1 LNPKGYKYVIKNR
14 KKIRFKLKFEVMKKI
29 LLLVGVMMM
38 VGHVNAT
45 ISWMG
50 NSSASAQ
57 PDDSQTIHFYV
68 EMWDSYDGCHAAVMI
83 KEGDNWVEH
92 LMTQGD
98 NNGNNSTWTA
108 DINVKSNSTAYY
120 YHGWDNWTGDVADG
134 SEESSYPIAINPTTK
149 SGGNSNWND
158 GGNWCDG
165 TEPSS
170 TSAHYS
176 IAHDLVLN
184 QDVAIGGITINNGV
198 TFTASDATARILTIS
213 KSSAGDEATFVNNGI
228 WANGTGGST
237 VLFTGSPSSGDARH
251 QISGTNAFQNLTVNK
266 TEGLSNVGASFGENS
281 TVSGTLRIGS
291 GGFISTAPPTDFYGE
306 DAILDFNQGVGAN
319 YAVNSGDYT
328 WSTTQV
334 PNNITITSGTVTLN
348 EARSFSGLLLI
359 QAGAEIATGDI
370 LTLESNENGTAS
382 LVSNGT
388 VDGNVTVER
397 YLAQDVFHYIAS
409 PINYLSGSFNDLSLG
424 LTAGE
429 GNDDFRKYE
438 TSSNTWIDILNGP
451 NGNDPL
457 MGSETF
463 VIGKGY
469 AIAYA
474 GENKTLSLS
483 GTLNNGN
490 IDVAV
495 SSGGV
500 GNNSGA
506 NLIGNPYPSTM
517 KVSAFLAA
525 NNSTNGTVNQ
535 TIGGTLYFW
544 DEPASGSFEKGD
556 YAYRTSTTGTPGG
569 GNKTPTDYINPGQGF
584 FVSAAS
590 DGNVAFRND
599 QREHGTSTFFKSE
612 SLIKDFKLSVQNIAT
627 SDMNTLT
634 VVFDENSTTGF
645 DALYD
650 APKWQGN
657 PDLALYSL
665 LGDQKLAIQS
675 LPSIEEQNT
684 VALGLNVSK
693 TGDYLFNVHTL
704 LNFDA
709 STPIFLEDKQTEDI
723 IDLTV
728 NPEYVFNVS
737 ESGVIND
744 RFVLHFGTITDI
756 DEAVSMEK
764 PSIYISGNTLH
775 ILNLDSDYTLR
786 ITDITG
792 RVLVEEQQSANQTLQ
807 LPASMNTGVYVVE
820 MTSENQRF
828 TQKLFVR

>member
-1 LNPKGYKYVIKNR
+1 
-14 KKIRFKLKFEVMKKI
+14 MKKI

-38 VGHVNAT
+38 LFSYGQNRSDYYWSGYGSSDD
-45 ISWMG
+45 ISDGINWWTDG
-50 NSSASAQ
+50 N
-57 PDDSQTIHFYV
+57 
-68 EMWDSYDGCHAAVMI
+68 
-83 KEGDNWVEH
+83 
-92 LMTQGD
+92 
-98 NNGNNSTWTA
+98 
-108 DINVKSNSTAYY
+108 
-120 YHGWDNWTGDVADG
+120 
-134 SEESSYPIAINPTTK
+134 
-149 SGGNSNWND
+149 
-158 GGNWCDG
+158 
-165 TEPSS
+165 
-170 TSAHYS
+170 
-176 IAHDLVLN
+176 
-184 QDVAIGGITINNGV
+184 
-198 TFTASDATARILTIS
+198 
-213 KSSAGDEATFVNNGI
+213 
-228 WANGTGGST
+228 
-237 VLFTGSPSSGDARH
+237 PSSGD
-251 QISGTNAFQNLTVNK
+251 NLYFNN
-266 TEGLSNVGASFGENS
+266 TEGVRHWAYSNYGVGSYFGSLITYNGAGGIKFYGDNTYAYKFENNSDVELFELSPNSAAEGSREIGNRIDNNLEINPVGSGGILVSCDKISMDNTNGSRTLKVYGGNTLTIDGFIYEKNGTGASFQLLGSATVIIKGNS
-281 TVSGTLRIGS
+281 TYTGATTVSGGTLELQGS
-291 GGFISTAPPTDFYGE
+291 IASSAVTVESGATLKINGDDVTLASLDVEPGGVVTIEAGKSLTVT
-306 DAILDFNQGVGAN
+306 GAFSN
-319 YAVNSGDYT
+319 
-328 WSTTQV
+328 
-334 PNNITITSGTVTLN
+334 SGTVTVK
-348 EARSFSGLLLI
+348 STSS
-359 QAGAEIATGDI
+359 ATG
-370 LTLESNENGTAS
+370 S
-382 LVSNGT
+382 LITNGT
-388 VDGNVTVER
+388 VTVNVTVES

-409 PINYLSGSFNDLSLG
+409 PINYSSGSFNDLSLG

-438 TSSNTWIDILNGP
+438 TSSNTWIDILNG
-451 NGNDPL
+451 NGAGSL

-474 GENKTLSLS
+474 GENKTISLT
-483 GTLNNGN
+483 GTLNDGD

-525 NNSTNGTVNQ
+525 NNSTNGTINT

-584 FVSAAS
+584 FVSASS
-590 DGNVAFRND
+590 DGNVAFRNT
-599 QREHGTSTFFKSE
+599 QREHGISVFFKSE
-612 SLIKDFKLSVQNIAT
+612 SIIKDFKLSVQNIAT
-627 SDMNTLT
+627 SDMNTVT
-634 VVFDENSTTGF
+634 VVFDVNSTTGF

-764 PSIYISGNTLH
+764 PSIYVSGNTLH
-775 ILNLDSDYTLR
+775 ILNLYSDYTLR

>member
-1 LNPKGYKYVIKNR
+1 
-14 KKIRFKLKFEVMKKI
+14 MKKI

-38 VGHVNAT
+38 VVNLNAAIT
-45 ISWMG
+45 SIWKDVVSQ
-50 NSSASAQ
+50 SIASQEVTFIAYMN
-57 PDDSQTIHFYV
+57 DDYV
-68 EMWDSYDGCHAAVMI
+68 GCHAEVGLDDGGWTTHSMTYDGN
-83 KEGDNWVEH
+83 EGGHSKWTVTVAISSGSHNYYFHGWDEWGANVY
-92 LMTQGD
+92 D
-98 NNGNNSTWTA
+98 NNGG
-108 DINVKSNSTAYY
+108 SNFTI
-120 YHGWDNWTGDVADG
+120 
-134 SEESSYPIAINPTTK
+134 EINPTTK
-149 SGGNSNWND
+149 SGGNGNWND

-170 TSAHYS
+170 TSAHYN

-184 QDVAIGGITINNGV
+184 QDVTIGGVTINNGV
-198 TFTASDATARILTIS
+198 TFTASDGSARILTIA
-213 KSSAGDEATFVNNGI
+213 KSTSGDEATFVNNGT

-237 VLFTGSPSSGDARH
+237 VLFTGSPSSGDAKH

-266 TEGLSNVGASFGENS
+266 TGGSSNVGASFGENS

-306 DAILDFNQGVGAN
+306 DAILDFNQGSGAN
-319 YAVNSGDYT
+319 YEVNSGDFT
-328 WSTTQV
+328 WSTV
-334 PNNITITSGTVTLN
+334 EIPNNITITSGTVTLKN
-348 EARSFSGLLLI
+348 ARSFTGLLLVETD
-359 QAGAEIATGDI
+359 AEIVSDGY
-370 LTLESNENGTAS
+370 LTLESDENGTAS
-382 LVSNGT
+382 LISDGT

-409 PINYLSGSFNDLSLG
+409 PINYSSGSFNDLSLG

-429 GNDDFRKYE
+429 GNDDFRRYE
-438 TSSNTWIDILNGP
+438 TSSNTWIDILNG
-451 NGNDPL
+451 NGAGTL

-463 VIGKGY
+463 VLGKGY

-483 GTLNNGN
+483 GTLNNGD

-506 NLIGNPYPSTM
+506 NLIGNPYPSTI
-517 KVSAFLAA
+517 KVSEFLAA
-525 NNSTNGTVNQ
+525 NNT

-556 YAYRTSTTGTPGG
+556 YAYRTSISGTPGG

-584 FVSAAS
+584 FVSASS
-590 DGNVAFRND
+590 DGNVAFRNT

-627 SDMNTLT
+627 SDMNTVT

-764 PSIYISGNTLH
+764 PSIYVSGNTLH

-807 LPASMNTGVYVVE
+807 LPASINTGVYVVE